1 MASPPPSSAAQT
13 PGVARPGR
21 RASDHAGRMLL
32 AGAWLAAA
40 IVAAP
45 VLALFVIALGGD
57 ASTARHVGVNV
68 LPRALL
74 DTGLLLAG
82 VAVVTS
88 LLGVGAAWLVTA
100 YRFPFRDLLAA
111 GLVLPL
117 AVPTYIVAYV
127 YVELL
132 EPLGPVQTALRGL
145 LGYRTKAEYWF
156 PEVRSM
162 PGAILILG
170 AVLYPYVYLTARA
183 LFAVQSANLLEAAR
197 TLGAGP
203 WETFRTIALPLAR
216 PALALG
222 LSLALLETL
231 NDIGASEHLGVRTLT
246 VSIYATWLNRGSL
259 PGAAQIACVMLVL
272 VVAIL
277 WMEARARGGRSFDGS
292 VKRPRPVSPLPLSG
306 AGAWAATV
314 LCALPV
320 AVGFLIPVAFLAR
333 EAIARTLRAG
343 VPDEIAAALGASL
356 VLAGTATVIV
366 VALGALVAAAVRLV
380 RRPRVAL
387 LGRIAALGYAL
398 PGTVLAVGLLWPLAA
413 VDNAVANA
421 WRGLT
426 GISPGLILTGSGA
439 AVVIAYAIR
448 FLGIASG
455 GIESGMSRISRH
467 IDDAARTLG
476 RRPGG
481 VLREIH
487 LPLARPALISAA
499 LLVFVD
505 AMKELPATL
514 LLRPLNIDTLATL
527 LYAQAS
533 RGAFDEGA
541 LAALAIVAVGIV
553 PVVALMR
560 VSSPATP
567 PEAAAVEEAAGL
579 SRA

>member
-1 MASPPPSSAAQT
+1 MN
-13 PGVARPGR
+13 RPGR
-21 RASDHAGRMLL
+21 RASDGGGRVLIV
-32 AGAWLAAA
+32 GAWMAAA
-40 IVAAP
+40 IVSAP
-45 VLALFVIALGGD
+45 VIALFLIALGGD
-57 ASTARHVGVNV
+57 GSTLRHVGANV
-68 LPRALL
+68 LPVALA
-74 DTGLLLAG
+74 DTAVLLAG
-82 VAVVTS
+82 VAVVTT

-100 YRFPFRDLLAA
+100 YRFPLRDLLAA

-132 EPLGPVQTALRGL
+132 EPLGPVQSALRGL
-145 LGYRTKAEYWF
+145 AGYRTKAEYWF

-216 PALALG
+216 PAVALG

-231 NDIGASEHLGVRTLT
+231 NDIGASEYLGVRTLT

-259 PGAAQIACVMLVL
+259 PGAAQIACVMLLL

-277 WMEARARGGRSFDGS
+277 WIEARARGGRSFTGS
-292 VKRPRPVSPLPLSG
+292 IKRPRPVAPLPLPG
-306 AGAWAATV
+306 LAGWAATV
-314 LCALPV
+314 LCALPIV
-320 AVGFLIPVAFLAR
+320 AGFLAPVAYLAR
-333 EAIARTLRAG
+333 EAILRALRG
-343 VPDEIAAALGASL
+343 GIPDDIVGALIASL
-356 VLAGTATVIV
+356 ALAGTATAIV
-366 VALGALVAAAVRLV
+366 LILGSLVAAAVRLV
-380 RRPRVAL
+380 RRPTVAV

-398 PGTVLAVGLLWPLAA
+398 PGTVLAVGLLWPLATA
-413 VDNAVANA
+413 DNVIANT
-421 WRGLT
+421 WRSLT
-426 GISPGLILTGSGA
+426 GVSPGLILTGSGA
-439 AVVIAYAIR
+439 AVVIAYTIR

-455 GIESGMSRISRH
+455 GIESGMSGISRH

-514 LLRPLNIDTLATL
+514 LLRPLNVDTLATL

-533 RGAFDEGA
+533 RGAFEEGA
-541 LAALAIVAVGIV
+541 LAALTIVAVGIV

-567 PEAAAVEEAAGL
+567 PEAKAVEEAAAL
-579 SRA
+579 ARA